1 MTAAADPP
9 RPATRHRHRLVVRY
23 ADTDAQGHVY
33 FANYLTFL
41 DEALTDYL
49 VAIGA
54 PPRVLLEEEGC
65 DFVYADAQVTYRGSC
80 TFQDLLDVAI
90 RVERVGRTS
99 LTMRG
104 EVRRAP
110 GDEGGDGVVLAEG
123 RLVQVCVDGR
133 THRPIEVP
141 ARLRA
146 AIEGREQG

>member
-1 MTAAADPP
+1 MATEPDP
-9 RPATRHRHRLVVRY
+9 ASFRHRWRLVVRY

-41 DEALTDYL
+41 DEGLTDYL
-49 VAIGA
+49 SAIGV
-54 PPRVLLEEEGC
+54 PPRALLEEDGC

-80 TFQDLLDVAI
+80 TFQDVLDVSI

-99 LTMRG
+99 LTLRG

-110 GDEGGDGVVLAEG
+110 VDEGTEGIVLAEG

-141 ARLRA
+141 ARLRE
-146 AIEGREQG
+146 AIERWEGR